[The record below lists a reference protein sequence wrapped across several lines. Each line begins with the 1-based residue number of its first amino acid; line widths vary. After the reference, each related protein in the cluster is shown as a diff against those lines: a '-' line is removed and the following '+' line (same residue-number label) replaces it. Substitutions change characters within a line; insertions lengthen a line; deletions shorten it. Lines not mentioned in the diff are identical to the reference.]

1 MTLSIG
7 IDVGGTKV
15 LGGVVD
21 ESGKILE
28 TLRLETPR
36 EGGSAL
42 TQTIVDVAHQLLAK
56 YPAESVGISA
66 AGLVSSDRRTM
77 LATPNIAD
85 WNGAPLGDQLTNLIG
100 LPVVLEN
107 DANAAAWGEARFG
120 AGNGEGNLLLIIVG
134 TGIGGGFLLNGQI
147 YRGAYG
153 VAAEIG
159 HMRVVPEGHLCGCG
173 ARGCFEQYASGTAM
187 LRHAREAI
195 SASPDLAR
203 NLLARGDG
211 TVHGLTGSHITQAAQ
226 AGDSVALAALN
237 TTGQWLGAGISSL
250 AMILNPAVVVISGG
264 AIAAGELLLAPAR
277 EMALRKLPFRGE
289 HPETQIVAATLGNQ
303 AGLVGAS
310 DLARQK

>member
-1 MTLSIG
+1 MRGCTVHASSGDDASEGREGNNRSSTFRVKNLPRKLIPENYWTMTLSIG

-42 TQTIVDVAHQLLAK
+42 TQTIVDVAHQLLSK

-85 WNGAPLGDQLTNLIG
+85 WNGAPLGDQLTHLIG

-120 AGNGEGNLLLIIVG
+120 AGK
-134 TGIGGGFLLNGQI
+134 
-147 YRGAYG
+147 
-153 VAAEIG
+153 
-159 HMRVVPEGHLCGCG
+159 
-173 ARGCFEQYASGTAM
+173 
-187 LRHAREAI
+187 
-195 SASPDLAR
+195 
-203 NLLARGDG
+203 
-211 TVHGLTGSHITQAAQ
+211 
-226 AGDSVALAALN
+226 
-237 TTGQWLGAGISSL
+237 W
-250 AMILNPAVVVISGG
+250 
-264 AIAAGELLLAPAR
+264 
-277 EMALRKLPFRGE
+277 
-289 HPETQIVAATLGNQ
+289 
-303 AGLVGAS
+303 
-310 DLARQK
+310 